1 MIDAPGTV
9 NVKGPGSKHLK
20 DICFCFLS
28 ILEGWALRF
37 FFLKGVTNLSVEKM
51 VMFWFT
57 YFPVR
62 TMKKHYFDEK
72 FNMIFFQSEL

>member
-1 MIDAPGTV
+1 MLDAPRTV
-9 NVKGPGSKHLK
+9 DVKGSGSKHLK

-51 VMFWFT
+51 VMF
-57 YFPVR
+57 
-62 TMKKHYFDEK
+62 
-72 FNMIFFQSEL
+72 